1 MESLT
6 KDELL
11 QYLDRAIALENSIY
25 GQSQIIDEYNAAMEK
40 CKPPAFV
47 KEEVTLVPEPV
58 LNVASD
64 VIGNFVGGVVL
75 VLVAA
80 FLLFVLIYNQN
91 VFLLILFLAS
101 GIFGVLYIG
110 ISISF
115 HNSWKKEF
123 KEVAEQNRV
132 AIERV
137 NELNQRKEQEYEKA
151 LPVWQHSLEE
161 GRAQLNRPLQ
171 ETTEILNELYSSDY
185 IYPKYRNLPALTS
198 IYEYLVTGRC
208 DELSGPHGAYN
219 LYEDEVRKDTII
231 SKLSD
236 VVANLEKIRGN
247 QYMLYECIRD
257 IQDST
262 RAAVEELRQIRG
274 YSFAITE
281 LTALNAY
288 YNGVTAL
295 HHNILAVYR
304 RPRH

>member
-11 QYLDRAIALENSIY
+11 QYLDRAIALESSIY
-25 GQSQIIDEYNAAMEK
+25 GQSQIIDEYNVAMEK
-40 CKPPAFV
+40 CNPPAFV
-47 KEEVTLVPEPV
+47 KEEAKLTPEPEMPDSLAAAV
-58 LNVASD
+58 
-64 VIGNFVGGVVL
+64 VGMIMGGILILGGLAVWANGAPAAVYVVL
-75 VLVAA
+75 
-80 FLLFVLIYNQN
+80 
-91 VFLLILFLAS
+91 
-101 GIFGVLYIG
+101 
-110 ISISF
+110 ISIGAIPF
-115 HNSWKKEF
+115 GIGCCTCMSWREKC

-137 NELNQRKEQEYEKA
+137 NELNQRKEQECEKA

-171 ETTEILNELYSSDY
+171 ETTEILNKLYSSDY

-304 RPRH
+304 RP

>member
-11 QYLDRAIALENSIY
+11 QYLDQAIALESSIY

-47 KEEVTLVPEPV
+47 KKEAMLTPEPEMPDSLAAAVVGMIIGGILILAGLMAWANGAPAAVYVV
-58 LNVASD
+58 LISIGALPF
-64 VIGNFVGGVVL
+64 VIGGCIYRSWQKKCKVV
-75 VLVAA
+75 
-80 FLLFVLIYNQN
+80 
-91 VFLLILFLAS
+91 S
-101 GIFGVLYIG
+101 
-110 ISISF
+110 
-115 HNSWKKEF
+115 
-123 KEVAEQNRV
+123 EQNRDRV
-132 AIERV
+132 ARIDER
-137 NELNQRKEQEYEKA
+137 NKRREQECRDASY
-151 LPVWQHSLEE
+151 LWQHSLEE

>member
-11 QYLDRAIALENSIY
+11 QYLDQAIALESSIY
-25 GQSQIIDEYNAAMEK
+25 GQSQIIDEYGAAMEK
-40 CKPPAFV
+40 KKPVFV
-47 KEEVTLVPEPV
+47 KEEAKLIADPDEPKDFEKMLSGMITAAILGLVFLFFAPALTLVCAIPFG
-58 LNVASD
+58 
-64 VIGNFVGGVVL
+64 IGCCTCM
-75 VLVAA
+75 
-80 FLLFVLIYNQN
+80 
-91 VFLLILFLAS
+91 
-101 GIFGVLYIG
+101 
-110 ISISF
+110 
-115 HNSWKKEF
+115 SWREKC

-171 ETTEILNELYSSDY
+171 ETTEILNKLYSSDY

>member
-1 MESLT
+1 MYVVLIS
-6 KDELL
+6 
-11 QYLDRAIALENSIY
+11 IGALPFVIGGCIY
-25 GQSQIIDEYNAAMEK
+25 RSWQKK
-40 CKPPAFV
+40 CK
-47 KEEVTLVPEPV
+47 
-58 LNVASD
+58 
-64 VIGNFVGGVVL
+64 VVL
-75 VLVAA
+75 
-80 FLLFVLIYNQN
+80 
-91 VFLLILFLAS
+91 
-101 GIFGVLYIG
+101 
-110 ISISF
+110 
-115 HNSWKKEF
+115 
-123 KEVAEQNRV
+123 EQNRDSV
-132 AIERV
+132 ARTSEQNKR
-137 NELNQRKEQEYEKA
+137 REQECRDA
-151 LPVWQHSLEE
+151 LCLWQHLLEE

-304 RPRH
+304 RP

>member
-11 QYLDRAIALENSIY
+11 QYLDRAIALESSIY

-47 KEEVTLVPEPV
+47 KKEAMLTPEPEMPDFLTAAVVGMILIPVGLMVWANGAPAAVYVV
-58 LNVASD
+58 LISIGTLPF
-64 VIGNFVGGVVL
+64 VIGGRIYRSWRKECEMISARNHTY
-75 VLVAA
+75 VAR
-80 FLLFVLIYNQN
+80 IN
-91 VFLLILFLAS
+91 
-101 GIFGVLYIG
+101 
-110 ISISF
+110 
-115 HNSWKKEF
+115 
-123 KEVAEQNRV
+123 EQNKR
-132 AIERV
+132 R
-137 NELNQRKEQEYEKA
+137 EQESRDAAY
-151 LPVWQHSLEE
+151 LWQHSLEE

-171 ETTEILNELYSSDY
+171 ETTEILNELYSSGY

-304 RPRH
+304 RP

>member
-1 MESLT
+1 M
-6 KDELL
+6 
-11 QYLDRAIALENSIY
+11 
-25 GQSQIIDEYNAAMEK
+25 
-40 CKPPAFV
+40 
-47 KEEVTLVPEPV
+47 V
-58 LNVASD
+58 L
-64 VIGNFVGGVVL
+64 
-75 VLVAA
+75 
-80 FLLFVLIYNQN
+80 
-91 VFLLILFLAS
+91 
-101 GIFGVLYIG
+101 
-110 ISISF
+110 
-115 HNSWKKEF
+115 
-123 KEVAEQNRV
+123 EQNRDSV
-132 AIERV
+132 ARTSEQNKR
-137 NELNQRKEQEYEKA
+137 REQECRDA
-151 LPVWQHSLEE
+151 LCLWQHLLEE